1 MSSERDVAITTA
13 PPAIGGSITAPSIPT
28 VLPKAALPAVAAAPV
43 VKAGRV
49 IWTGNLKKGGL
60 LFLDERGGSVGGV
73 NGRLPGVPVRVQV
86 HAGELVDSGLVVYS
100 ADPARNGRTEAPGAL
115 NGWNHTLYEFDV
127 RRAANVKV
135 LEAPGPQNKWSKVVV
150 RVDRPASVLMVD
162 WETTGER

>member
-1 MSSERDVAITTA
+1 MS
-13 PPAIGGSITAPSIPT
+13 G
-28 VLPKAALPAVAAAPV
+28 AV
-43 VKAGRV
+43 R
-49 IWTGNLKKGGL
+49 W
-60 LFLDERGGSVGGV
+60 GGV

-115 NGWNHTLYEFDV
+115 NGWNHTLYEFDA